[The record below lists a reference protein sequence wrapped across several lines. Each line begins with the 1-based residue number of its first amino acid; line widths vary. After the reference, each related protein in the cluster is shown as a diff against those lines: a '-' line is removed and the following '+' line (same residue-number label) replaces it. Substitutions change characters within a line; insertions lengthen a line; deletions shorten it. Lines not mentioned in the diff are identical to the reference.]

1 MSLVLI
7 AHWCVFFFL
16 FLLNLTSVLSQ
27 IDCIYLP
34 SLPLPF
40 LALIQSTSHNKPAGF
55 QPAAGLAT
63 LVLVLFKGCV
73 CVCLRNATAGLPQRG
88 WRDQRSPDDP
98 QHGHQLPQPVAQPR
112 LTHTQQ
118 LRSVRSTCV
127 CCLCAFLSV
136 GRLPSG
142 NSLFDLS
149 PFW

>member
-1 MSLVLI
+1 MYVLVGVHVCSLTYK
-7 AHWCVFFFL
+7 L
-16 FLLNLTSVLSQ
+16 FSSLSNMTSLLLQ
-27 IDCIYLP
+27 IDGIYLP

-40 LALIQSTSHNKPAGF
+40 LARIQSASHNKPTADL
-55 QPAAGLAT
+55 AA
-63 LVLVLFKGCV
+63 LVLVLFKGCA

-118 LRSVRSTCV
+118 LRSVRSTCA
-127 CCLCAFLSV
+127 CCLFAFLPV